1 MIFLE
6 IWGKSLNPNLFS
18 TDSTIAALIL
28 LLVLSLPCLAS
39 AIAAS
44 TNLPVSPLLDST
56 AAAVD
61 GGRGRVER
69 VGGGGGGIGLG
80 KEEARHTNML
90 TENLI
95 GKRRSKLHRITTYSS
110 HDRIG
115 SNGFVS
121 TGSMQP

>member
-44 TNLPVSPLLDST
+44 INLPMSPVLDST
-56 AAAVD
+56 AAAGD
-61 GGRGRVER
+61 EGRGRVER

-90 TENLI
+90 TGNLI
-95 GKRRSKLHRITTYSS
+95 GNRRSKLHGIATYSS
-110 HDRIG
+110 HDQIG
-115 SNGFVS
+115 HVYSQKDSF
-121 TGSMQP
+121 

>member
-1 MIFLE
+1 MTFLE
-6 IWGKSLNPNLFS
+6 VWRKSLNPNLS

-28 LLVLSLPCLAS
+28 LLVLSLPCLVS

-44 TNLPVSPLLDST
+44 TNLPESPLLEST

-69 VGGGGGGIGLG
+69 LGGGAGGIGLG
-80 KEEARHTNML
+80 KEKARHTNML
-90 TENLI
+90 TGNLI
-95 GKRRSKLHRITTYSS
+95 GNRRSKLHRIATYSS

-115 SNGFVS
+115 HVYSQMDSF
-121 TGSMQP
+121 